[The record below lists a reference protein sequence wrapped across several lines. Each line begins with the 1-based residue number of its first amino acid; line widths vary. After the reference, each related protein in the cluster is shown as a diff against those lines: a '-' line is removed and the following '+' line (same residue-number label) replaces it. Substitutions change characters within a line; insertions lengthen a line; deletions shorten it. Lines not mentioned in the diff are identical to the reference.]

1 MLYNQILA
9 KLNREKIIAILIDP
23 DKSDEISVVSTIE
36 KAEKAGIDFFL
47 IGGSLI
53 SKTINDKIT
62 LIKRISRKPV
72 FLLPGN
78 ILQLC
83 DKADGI
89 FLLSLIS
96 GRNPDFLI
104 GSHVN
109 AAPFLKS
116 SSLEII
122 PTGYILIDT
131 GKPTS
136 VEYISNTRPIPG
148 DKPDIAVA
156 TAIAGEMLGLKVIYL
171 EGGSGTCCPINK
183 NLIKEVKN
191 NISTP
196 LIVGGGINSIT
207 MASDIFE
214 AGADIIVIGTAV
226 EKNPDTLTEIAGAKM
241 RQYN

>member
-1 MLYNQILA
+1 MLYQDILA
-9 KLNREKIIAILIDP
+9 KKNKEKIISVLFDP
-23 DKSDEISVVSTIE
+23 DKSDEISIGNTLQIADKSGV
-36 KAEKAGIDFFL
+36 DFYM

-53 SKTINDKIT
+53 SKSINDKVSF
-62 LIKRISRKPV
+62 IKKYSSRPV
-72 FLLPGN
+72 FLFPGN

-104 GSHVN
+104 GNHVI

-116 SSLEII
+116 GNLEII
-122 PTGYILIDT
+122 PTGYMLVDT

-156 TAIAGEMLGLKVIYL
+156 TAMAGEMLGLKMIYL
-171 EGGSGTCCPINK
+171 EGGSGAVCSVNTKI
-183 NLIKEVKN
+183 IKEVKQ
-191 NISTP
+191 NITIP
-196 LIVGGGINSIT
+196 LIVGGGINSLPI
-207 MASDIFE
+207 AREIFE
-214 AGADIIVIGTAV
+214 AGADIIVIGTAI
-226 EKNPDTLTEIAGAKM
+226 EENPNSLLEIAKSKKNGF
-241 RQYN
+241 